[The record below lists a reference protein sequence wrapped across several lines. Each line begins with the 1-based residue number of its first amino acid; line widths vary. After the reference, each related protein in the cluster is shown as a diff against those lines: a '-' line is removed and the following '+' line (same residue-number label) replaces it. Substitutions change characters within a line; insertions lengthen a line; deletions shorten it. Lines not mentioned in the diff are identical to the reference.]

1 MTRSIAKFA
10 PSTLERYFDQWS
22 SWSRHCELAGFHP
35 ASPPPGFLPDWVASR
50 ASAQGLATAPL
61 KALVW
66 MCKTAGLPAL
76 RDALSS
82 PLCRAFA
89 VASAPS
95 EHRESLPLS
104 LSFVV
109 WLEQSVLDP
118 GTAPAQVLRL
128 GFVLVCVW
136 ASLRWGDSIWVP
148 PARLQYQ
155 LSVQALVGVSVRTK
169 TTKRGMPWGL
179 LAHGFLGSPASSWA
193 LRFLSCLRQ
202 AVSDTLA
209 LQPSRTLDFLPAVL
223 SGSES
228 RPLISEPWD
237 RDRFVPWL
245 RDLLC
250 QHWSLHSREPLPPV
264 FSLIAAQSLKATMLS
279 WARQLSIES
288 DARRIQGH
296 HRLSG
301 ADRSVALYSRD
312 DIIPMVRLQARVVAA
327 FRSGFRPLQPVA
339 RGLVAPL
346 DDFPVVLPS
355 GSLPSLDS
363 AALPPDC
370 LPDVP
375 VPPPVTSPPAP
386 ADSPPPPPTLPGPSA
401 PASEDDLVSLSSEES
416 EAPPADQDE
425 VEDWEADLVEKAAIK
440 AASAAPWL
448 MHNPRSNVVHFAQTC
463 TSDTLRSIRMLRQ
476 DGSAVHVRPACGAQT
491 CQMIPGP
498 LLSAPPAGSVL
509 CLRGACFSRL
519 SQLD

>member
-1 MTRSIAKFA
+1 MS
-10 PSTLERYFDQWS
+10 PSARRQQ
-22 SWSRHCELAGFHP
+22 
-35 ASPPPGFLPDWVASR
+35 
-50 ASAQGLATAPL
+50 SA
-61 KALVW
+61 V
-66 MCKTAGLPAL
+66 
-76 RDALSS
+76 
-82 PLCRAFA
+82 CR
-89 VASAPS
+89 
-95 EHRESLPLS
+95 
-104 LSFVV
+104 
-109 WLEQSVLDP
+109 
-118 GTAPAQVLRL
+118 G
-128 GFVLVCVW
+128 G
-136 ASLRWGDSIWVP
+136 SLRTVSWGPLP
-148 PARLQYQ
+148 P
-155 LSVQALVGVSVRTK
+155 
-169 TTKRGMPWGL
+169 
-179 LAHGFLGSPASSWA
+179 WA

-375 VPPPVTSPPAP
+375 VPPPVTRPPAP
-386 ADSPPPPPTLPGPSA
+386 ADSPPPLPVLPGPSA

-416 EAPPADQDE
+416 AAPPADQDE

-498 LLSAPPAGSVL
+498 LMSAPPAGSVL

>member
-1 MTRSIAKFA
+1 MSFAASHSGCQASTKIGATPAHTGKVHTQVVSCLCFVSTERQLLHFWPKRVEFRSDVDRFCIWVQNVARKWQSHGFA
-10 PSTLERYFDQWS
+10 VDGAYCLGFSTFLSEKCNWERAHSLGFGTLEAAWRQLS
-22 SWSRHCELAGFHP
+22 SFLLDYCAG
-35 ASPPPGFLPDWVASR
+35 SGPPPRVCS
-50 ASAQGLATAPL
+50 GLCL
-61 KALVW
+61 
-66 MCKTAGLPAL
+66 GLPAL
-76 RDALSS
+76 A
-82 PLCRAFA
+82 
-89 VASAPS
+89 
-95 EHRESLPLS
+95 
-104 LSFVV
+104 
-109 WLEQSVLDP
+109 
-118 GTAPAQVLRL
+118 
-128 GFVLVCVW
+128 
-136 ASLRWGDSIWVP
+136 DSIWVP
-148 PARLQYQ
+148 PPVCNINCLCRP
-155 LSVQALVGVSVRTK
+155 LSVLRPHEDNKARYAVG
-169 TTKRGMPWGL
+169 
-179 LAHGFLGSPASSWA
+179 GFLGSASWA

-209 LQPSRTLDFLPAVL
+209 LQPS
-223 SGSES
+223 
-228 RPLISEPWD
+228 
-237 RDRFVPWL
+237 
-245 RDLLC
+245 
-250 QHWSLHSREPLPPV
+250 
-264 FSLIAAQSLKATMLS
+264 
-279 WARQLSIES
+279 
-288 DARRIQGH
+288 H
-296 HRLSG
+296 HRLSS
-301 ADRSVALYSRD
+301 ADRSVALYSRE

-386 ADSPPPPPTLPGPSA
+386 ADSPPPLPMLPGPSA

-416 EAPPADQDE
+416 AAPPADQDE